1 MSDAMSDAM
10 SEAMS
15 DAVSDLTAVPGRLFV
30 LGDQLTVDVVDCSV
44 TLWRHGRDAQVLDL
58 LLSQGGVEDTATAAF
73 DADLIAAGLHGRARA
88 GSVVVWPCPED
99 GVLCIG
105 LRGRRASVLELPY
118 EPVAALLAG
127 AGPHGVVRAEPG

>member
-1 MSDAMSDAM
+1 M
-10 SEAMS
+10 
-15 DAVSDLTAVPGRLFV
+15 SDLTAVPGRLFV
-30 LGDQLTVDVVDCSV
+30 LGDRLTVDVVDCAV
-44 TLWRHGRDAQVLDL
+44 TLWRRGREAPVLDL
-58 LLSQGGVEDTATAAF
+58 LLSQGTDDTTTATF
-73 DADLIAAGLHGRARA
+73 DADLIAAGLHGQARA

-127 AGPHGVVRAEPG
+127 AGPHGLVPADPG